1 MSSDRSDNHDD
12 SRPSDADTNRQD
24 QRSAASGG
32 RGKGL
37 IAIAVAVVTAFAVAM
52 ATGAGNDAW
61 ALVKRIVT
69 GSPTHTP
76 GPVESTPTPSS
87 AWSAPSFY
95 GTIRIQYPRFGNTLS
110 TGQSVYG
117 AVTNWTAGFQ
127 VWLFVRPETS
137 SVETA
142 QGPCQVTGA
151 TWTCSDVKLPG
162 SVGTREYLDVVVGS
176 ERMRRGI
183 RVCRYCPWR
192 QRTTPPRRT
201 RGSGGYELTPVP
213 AACPLASSSDH
224 PLEVTVNRGAHLLCA
239 PAINPNGK
247 PPSPRSAGDRSWK
260 ADHF

>member
-1 MSSDRSDNHDD
+1 MSSYRSDNHDD

-24 QRSAASGG
+24 QRPAASGG

-37 IAIAVAVVTAFAVAM
+37 IAIAIAVVTAFAVAM

-76 GPVESTPTPSS
+76 GPVENTPTPSS

-95 GTIRIQYPRFGNTLS
+95 GTIRIQYPGFGNTLS

-137 SVETA
+137 NVETA
-142 QGPCQVTGA
+142 QGPCQVKGG
-151 TWTCSDVKLPG
+151 TWTCTDVKLPG

-176 ERMRRGI
+176 EKDAA
-183 RVCRYCPWR
+183 RYP
-192 QRTTPPRRT
+192 
-201 RGSGGYELTPVP
+201 SLSVLPV
-213 AACPLASSSDH
+213 AS
-224 PLEVTVNRGAHLLCA
+224 AHDSTQA
-239 PAINPNGK
+239 YKG
-247 PPSPRSAGDRSWK
+247 
-260 ADHF
+260 